1 MAGRQTSDR
10 GKSSTKTSP
19 SQSWRP
25 RLTLPV
31 TSLLKLSK
39 VEDRAFILILLI
51 TFCFIAHSKSAV
63 AQPLGAPPI
72 EQLVED
78 LQKKYSSVQSFSAR
92 FEHRYSGGLIAISI
106 TEQGTV
112 SIRKPGK
119 MRWNYETADG
129 KVYVSDGRTLYSHF
143 PADRQVIV
151 TPISGESQTSTAG
164 LFLTDDGNL
173 LEDFTASYE
182 AQPETEQSWNIRLTP
197 HSGDTDYEWIILTVD
212 RLSLSITGLSTG
224 DLQGG
229 QSTYVFTDLKEN
241 PDFPDS
247 LFQFEIPE
255 NTDVI
260 SNDLFN

>member
-19 SQSWRP
+19 SQSWRS
-25 RLTLPV
+25 RLALPV

-39 VEDRAFILILLI
+39 VEDRALILILLI

-119 MRWNYETADG
+119 MRWTYETTED
-129 KVYVSDGRTLYSHF
+129 KVYVSDGRTLYAHF
-143 PADRQVIV
+143 PTDRQVIV
-151 TPISGESQTSTAG
+151 TPISAETQGSTAG
-164 LFLTDDGNL
+164 LFLTADGNL
-173 LEDFTASYE
+173 SEGWT
-182 AQPETEQSWNIRLTP
+182 
-197 HSGDTDYEWIILTVD
+197 
-212 RLSLSITGLSTG
+212 
-224 DLQGG
+224 
-229 QSTYVFTDLKEN
+229 
-241 PDFPDS
+241 
-247 LFQFEIPE
+247 
-255 NTDVI
+255 
-260 SNDLFN
+260 